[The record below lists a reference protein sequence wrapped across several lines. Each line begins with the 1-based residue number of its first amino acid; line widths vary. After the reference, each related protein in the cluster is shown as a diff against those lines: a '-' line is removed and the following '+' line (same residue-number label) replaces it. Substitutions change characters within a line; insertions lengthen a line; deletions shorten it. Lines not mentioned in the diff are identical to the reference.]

1 MALDD
6 PARIGRIVA
15 AVRRATPAAIPVSA
29 KMRLGIRDTARTLD
43 CARAIAEGGAARL
56 VVHAR
61 TRDEFYRPPAH
72 WEWVAR
78 IREEVACIRKEAP
91 CIREGGAISVI
102 ANGEV
107 WTLDDY
113 RRCRLVTG
121 CADVMLGRGAV
132 ANPFLARRIRAFLD
146 GAADWNEDKDKG
158 AVAAAAEWA
167 ALRPLLAQYWR
178 RLPEKV
184 LPCHAPGRL
193 KRWLNLLRQ
202 RFPEAGALYRD
213 VRALPDGASVAAALA
228 RHGIRVDGE

>member
-1 MALDD
+1 M
-6 PARIGRIVA
+6 
-15 AVRRATPAAIPVSA
+15 
-29 KMRLGIRDTARTLD
+29 
-43 CARAIAEGGAARL
+43 
-56 VVHAR
+56 
-61 TRDEFYRPPAH
+61 
-72 WEWVAR
+72 
-78 IREEVACIRKEAP
+78 
-91 CIREGGAISVI
+91 
-102 ANGEV
+102 
-107 WTLDDY
+107 
-113 RRCRLVTG
+113 
-121 CADVMLGRGAV
+121 

-158 AVAAAAEWA
+158 AAAAAAEWA